1 MTTLSTQLSTTL
13 LVKAL
18 KTYVV
23 EQVSLCLKN
32 RDPEFSLAKLNA
44 EIDRLE
50 GELGRCVL

>member
-1 MTTLSTQLSTTL
+1 MTTLSTTL